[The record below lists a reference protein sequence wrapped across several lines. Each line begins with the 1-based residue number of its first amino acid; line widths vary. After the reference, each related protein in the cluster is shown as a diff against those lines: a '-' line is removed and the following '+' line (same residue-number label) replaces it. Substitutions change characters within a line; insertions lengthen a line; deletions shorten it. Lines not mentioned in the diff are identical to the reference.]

1 MRKTMKR
8 LPPEAKGGRVTD
20 PLKEGYLGA
29 EPKAS
34 REVNLQAYA
43 QVPRRSRQDRAEG
56 AGTPH
61 RRAVRGGELAQPSEA
76 HWFARGGKCGGC
88 AGKQRV
94 LTWGTERS
102 RASKGSS

>member
-1 MRKTMKR
+1 MSKTVKR

-29 EPKAS
+29 EPKAT
-34 REVNLQAYA
+34 REANLQAYA

-76 HWFARGGKCGGC
+76 HW
-88 AGKQRV
+88 RV
-94 LTWGTERS
+94 TT
-102 RASKGSS
+102 ASSIAP